1 MKQIDKK
8 ELLKLKLEQKERL
21 DSEILELR
29 RDIFRDEVYARIR
42 VGSVCRFGGMT
53 FTIRAI
59 HINLNETIS
68 VNNKMKL
75 EFRLDDIE
83 VVEY

>member
-1 MKQIDKK
+1 M
-8 ELLKLKLEQKERL
+8 LKLEQKDRL
-21 DSEILELR
+21 DSEILELKR
-29 RDIFRDEVYARIR
+29 GIFRDEVYAKIR
-42 VGSVCRFGGMT
+42 VGSACRFGGIE
-53 FTIRAI
+53 FTIRSI

-68 VNNKMKL
+68 INNKMKL